1 MHPCS
6 RLNPGCGWRNTY
18 QVSNEGK
25 HKEPTLRRNCM
36 PYTSGDFFS
45 LKRATAH
52 TRKKEVE
59 VSFLLVENR
68 KDHVMVLPSTK
79 AVRSLLS
86 MLTVFSKE
94 EIKAASSKESSMA
107 E

>member
-1 MHPCS
+1 MAGEILT
-6 RLNPGCGWRNTY
+6 RLAMRVSIRNPHYDEIVCHIHL
-18 QVSNEGK
+18 EI
-25 HKEPTLRRNCM
+25 
-36 PYTSGDFFS
+36 FFS
-45 LKRATAH
+45 LKRARAH

-79 AVRSLLS
+79 AVRSVLS

>member
-1 MHPCS
+1 MAGEILT
-6 RLNPGCGWRNTY
+6 RLAMR
-18 QVSNEGK
+18 VSIRTPHYAEIVC
-25 HKEPTLRRNCM
+25 HIHLEI
-36 PYTSGDFFS
+36 FFS